1 MRKSGLILLIVIQIL
16 ALFIF
21 ENVYALFQRLEVKE
35 REQIMGEAERMGE
48 LLVRRHGPDIGR
60 MQKERYFERITTA
73 PPGSVPSEETR
84 VSESTQSCTVRF
96 PLPDGRTAEFH
107 KTIRSL
113 QLRSIRNLKKIFSG
127 MSIVLGIFLLITGI
141 FLILAFRKPKEEK
154 TQDGVN
160 LTPFQNYLVELKS
173 VQSELEDLI
182 TEQNRTSLKKEE
194 LNKSIVNNLHLAVI
208 FLNLSG
214 KIEIFNP
221 SAQSMFSRTYVFTQN
236 NDLHAVLKD
245 FPEIVPFVTE
255 GGRKSG
261 EIESA
266 QRTFFADM
274 VPVPNS
280 GRLVLIRDITDDKKK
295 ERIQQINSSLL
306 ILGEISASL
315 AHEIKNSLGVIYG
328 YAKGLGGD
336 ARKTRK
342 IIDEINYLTA
352 MMENFLSFSKPVER
366 IQLSRMDL
374 KPILARITEAN
385 QMNLRLP
392 EEEILWQSDPVLLN
406 VIFSNLIL
414 NSKQAGADSI
424 RIERSSEGEI
434 LIGDNGPGI
443 EAKIGQRIWLP
454 FFSTKQNGTGMGL
467 PIVKKMVN
475 ALNGDIELLPDRRPG
490 TWFKITFFP

>member
-1 MRKSGLILLIVIQIL
+1 MTVP
-16 ALFIF
+16 
-21 ENVYALFQRLEVKE
+21 LE
-35 REQIMGEAERMGE
+35 
-48 LLVRRHGPDIGR
+48 
-60 MQKERYFERITTA
+60 
-73 PPGSVPSEETR
+73 SVPSAERR
-84 VSESTQSCTVRF
+84 VSEPIQSCTVRF

-107 KTIRSL
+107 KTVQSL

-127 MSIVLGIFLLITGI
+127 MSIVLGIFLFVTGI
-141 FLILAFRKPKEEK
+141 FLIRTFRKPKED
-154 TQDGVN
+154 TSQDGAN

-221 SAQSMFSRTYVFTQN
+221 SAQNMFSRTYVFTQN

-245 FPEIVPFVTE
+245 FPEVIPFVAE
-255 GGRKSG
+255 GERKSG

-266 QRTFFADM
+266 QRTFYAD
-274 VPVPNS
+274 VIPVPNT
-280 GRLVLIRDITDDKKK
+280 GRLILIRDITDDKKK

-306 ILGEISASL
+306 ILGEIAASL

-336 ARKTRK
+336 ARKTSK
-342 IIDEINYLTA
+342 ITDEINYLTA
-352 MMENFLSFSKPVER
+352 MMENFLHFAKPVER
-366 IQLSRMDL
+366 IELSRTDI
-374 KPILARITEAN
+374 KPILVRITEAN

-392 EEEILWQSDPVLLN
+392 DEEILWQSDPVLLN

-424 RIERSSEGEI
+424 RIERPSKGEI
-434 LIGDNGPGI
+434 VIGDNGTGI
-443 EAKIGQRIWLP
+443 EAKIGERIWIP
-454 FFSTKQNGTGMGL
+454 FFSTKENGTGMGL

-475 ALNGDIELLPDRRPG
+475 TLNGDIELLPNRRPG
-490 TWFKITFFP
+490 AWFKITFFP